1 MHSPSKRDVRQCFS
15 RIRIT
20 KAVTVTVILLLLA
33 TIPAFLSH
41 RFLSETNTELF
52 IFYSIYFVPLALYFF
67 VIRKHDLSYTAIFED
82 SARDYSAVWLF
93 IPLIAFTIGVIW
105 VTLLLLNNLSPEV
118 AGSYLDWMNSIE
130 LFDITPETTL
140 LQYLLIFV
148 VISVLAP
155 LVEEIIFRGVM
166 IERFGLKYGYTKAV
180 FISSFLF
187 GVLHADVIGA
197 FLFGVVLS
205 VVYLKT
211 RSLLLPF
218 LIHAANNAAATLA
231 IFFQDRFDAE
241 PWLTIEPYIQHAWV
255 GVLVFLA
262 SALWLVWYLKQN
274 WSSVTSLRPFNKQE
288 AVETNEMND
297 SIS

>member
-1 MHSPSKRDVRQCFS
+1 M
-15 RIRIT
+15 
-20 KAVTVTVILLLLA
+20 LLLLLGA
-33 TIPAFLSH
+33 IPVFFSYTL
-41 RFLSETNTELF
+41 LSETNAELF
-52 IFYSIYFVPLALYFF
+52 TFYIIYFVLLGLYFY

-82 SARDYSAVWLF
+82 PARDFSAVWLF

-105 VTLLLLNNLSPEV
+105 VTLLLLNSLSPEV

-130 LFDITPETTL
+130 LFAITPETTF

-155 LVEEIIFRGVM
+155 LVEEIIFRGVL
-166 IERFGLKYGYTKAV
+166 IERLGLKYGYTKAV

-187 GVLHADVIGA
+187 GVLHADVVGA

-218 LIHAANNAAATLA
+218 LIHAANNAAATLT
-231 IFFQDRFDAE
+231 IFFQDRFDTE
-241 PWLTIEPYIQHAWV
+241 SWLTLEPYLQHAWI
-255 GVLVFLA
+255 GILIFLTA
-262 SALWLVWYLKQN
+262 AFWLAWYLKQN
-274 WSSVTSLRPFNKQE
+274 WSSVTDLKPFE
-288 AVETNEMND
+288 EHDAVKSN
-297 SIS
+297 SGWQ